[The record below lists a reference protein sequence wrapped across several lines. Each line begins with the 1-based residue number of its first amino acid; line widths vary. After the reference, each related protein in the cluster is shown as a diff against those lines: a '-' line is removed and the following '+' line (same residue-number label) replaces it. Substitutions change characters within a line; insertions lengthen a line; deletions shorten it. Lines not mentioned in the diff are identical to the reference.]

1 MFYLF
6 LLLFSFYRFF
16 SFNSAVYGVELIKS
30 TSDKQNNSIN
40 TQDNLPKKHYN
51 ISEIIA
57 LAKNNSLN
65 IKSAQSFSLAQQDFS
80 NQEKYWQN
88 PAIGL
93 EFNNQSSGRQSG
105 SGSSSGNNVTISQNL
120 PFFSKLQKKYQIAD
134 VDFKILATQ
143 SNNLAL
149 LVEVEVFSLLFQHY
163 GILQKIELAKKRLKR
178 LNNVSKYLASIN
190 LNSPTKITQAN
201 IVYDKINLINREL
214 IMLQSDLFNIWQ
226 QINNFVDLPQDA
238 VVKMEWPKDEI
249 NFNFDGISNLAIENN
264 FTLKLQK
271 QKLDKINKEIAFAK
285 IENMPD
291 LTASVKDSAGNISY
305 GMSINLPIVNRNQSR
320 ILGLEKQ
327 LKAQDQLYQFEKN
340 RIFNQIKTNLYQ
352 YHNLQRTNKILPL
365 SMLNN
370 IVSRLSLADQ
380 DFKKGTLDFIT
391 YVELDSREY
400 EVVDA
405 IIDNQIALMDNY
417 GKISISLGEFN
428 LPIGQSINHSIK

>member
-16 SFNSAVYGVELIKS
+16 SLNSAVYGVELIKS
-30 TSDKQNNSIN
+30 IPDKQNKSIN
-40 TQDNLPKKHYN
+40 THDNLPKKHYN

-80 NQEKYWQN
+80 SQEKYWQN
-88 PAIGL
+88 PAIGF

-105 SGSSSGNNVTISQNL
+105 SGSSNGNNVTISQNL

-163 GILQKIELAKKRLKR
+163 GILQKIELAQKRLKR

-238 VVKMEWPKDEI
+238 VVKMEWPKDKI

-327 LKAQDQLYQFEKN
+327 FKAQDQLYQFEKN

-352 YHNLQRTNKILPL
+352 YHNLQRTNKILPV

>member
-6 LLLFSFYRFF
+6 LLLFSFYQFF

-30 TSDKQNNSIN
+30 IPDKQNNSIN

-51 ISEIIA
+51 IGEIIA

-88 PAIGL
+88 PAIGF

-249 NFNFDGISNLAIENN
+249 NFNFDAISNLAIENN

-271 QKLDKINKEIAFAK
+271 Q
-285 IENMPD
+285 
-291 LTASVKDSAGNISY
+291 
-305 GMSINLPIVNRNQSR
+305 
-320 ILGLEKQ
+320 
-327 LKAQDQLYQFEKN
+327 
-340 RIFNQIKTNLYQ
+340 
-352 YHNLQRTNKILPL
+352 
-365 SMLNN
+365 
-370 IVSRLSLADQ
+370 
-380 DFKKGTLDFIT
+380 
-391 YVELDSREY
+391 
-400 EVVDA
+400 
-405 IIDNQIALMDNY
+405 
-417 GKISISLGEFN
+417 
-428 LPIGQSINHSIK
+428 